1 MATLELD
8 SVSRQDNGFHHALR
22 ASRGATLELPP
33 EGLETR
39 RALYAIHCAE
49 ERSFA
54 PIALEVTAPL
64 NRPSSHA
71 RPTAPTQPAPST
83 PSAPSAAPR
92 LSHVALVM
100 TSAASL
106 GTLIGALAFLLV

>member
-54 PIALEVTAPL
+54 PIAREVTAPQ

-83 PSAPSAAPR
+83 PSAAPR

-106 GTLIGALAFLLV
+106 GTLMGALAFLLV